1 MLDITAA
8 EIDGKLADA
17 KSSLL
22 PLRVD
27 DLVYEL
33 NGVRIIDGV
42 TLRVEPTGCTAIMG
56 YNGAGKSV
64 LVRLLHGLL
73 TPSAGSCRW
82 AGNLSASEISRR
94 QSMVFQVPV
103 LLRRSV
109 EANIDYALSKRGFKA
124 PERARKLE
132 AILHETDLLKL
143 RKRPA
148 SVLSSGERQRV
159 ALCRALAV
167 EPELVF
173 LDEPTASLDPA
184 ATAAIEQILLRA
196 ISAGRK
202 LIMVSQS
209 VGQVQRLAR
218 DVIFVHRG
226 RIAEHT
232 PIEEFL
238 TTPRSAAARAFIAGE
253 LFEE

>member
-1 MLDITAA
+1 MLDITAT
-8 EIDGKLADA
+8 ELSGKIADTEPA
-17 KSSLL
+17 LL
-22 PLRVD
+22 PLSVD
-27 DLVYEL
+27 GLVYEL
-33 NGVRIIDGV
+33 NGVRIIDGI
-42 TLRVEPTGCTAIMG
+42 TLHIEPTGCTAIMG

-73 TPSAGSCRW
+73 TPTAGACRW
-82 AGNLSASEISRR
+82 AGDFSASEISRR
-94 QSMVFQVPV
+94 QSMVFQEPV

-109 EANIDYALSKRGFKA
+109 EANIDYALRKRGFKA
-124 PERARKLE
+124 KDRSRKLE
-132 AILHETDLLKL
+132 AILRETNLLKL

-184 ATAAIEQILLRA
+184 ATVTIEQILLRA
-196 ISAGRK
+196 ISAGQK

-209 VGQVQRLAR
+209 VGQVQRIAQ

-232 PIEEFL
+232 PLDEFL